1 MDIDVLYDLMK
12 VSSNKKET
20 LLFFL
25 SKTVSDQVRSFNL
38 KTGPEELYLNDTIYC
53 IKKSTLQLD
62 VKGKLVTIDGDKLSV
77 IMYGDRFTVTINASE
92 YYLFV
97 KPLMR
102 KNKQNDRSFYE
113 SLLKML

>member
-1 MDIDVLYDLMK
+1 MDVDVLYDLMK
-12 VSSNKKET
+12 VSSDKKET

-25 SKTVSDQVRSFNL
+25 PKSVSDQVRSFVL
-38 KTGPEELYLNDTIYC
+38 KMSPDELYLNDTIYC

-62 VKGKLVTIDGDKLSV
+62 VKGRLVAIDGDKLSV
-77 IMYGDRFTVTINASE
+77 VMYGNRFTVTVNAPE

-97 KPLMR
+97 KPLIR
-102 KNKQNDRSFYE
+102 KNKQNDRTFYE